1 MSVFGNLHIH
11 LAFWLAVALVAV
23 VGVAVFKTVFVR
35 FTVPGLSTV
44 AAAI

>member
-1 MSVFGNLHIH
+1 MHVH

-23 VGVAVFKTVFVR
+23 AGVAVFKTVFLR
-35 FTVPGLSTV
+35 WPLPGLSTV